1 MTAPLR
7 AGLIGLGHM
16 GRHHARVL
24 GQLPDVELVAAADPS
39 AEAPGR
45 GSVTVDVVG
54 SVPELLDRGLD
65 LCVVATPT
73 VTHEE
78 IGLQLAEAGVPTLIE
93 KPLAHDSKAA
103 QKLVEAFE
111 RNGVVGCVGHIERF
125 NPALREL
132 RRRLAEGQLGEVYQI
147 VTRRQGPFPARIA
160 DAGVILDL
168 ATHDIDLTRWV
179 AGSLYTSVS
188 ARTAHRSGRE
198 HEDLVSAVG
207 TLENGVVVTHL
218 VNWLSPLKERITAV
232 TGEKGCL
239 VADTVSADLTFFAN
253 GTQTVEWARVASF
266 RGVTEGDVTR
276 YAFPKP
282 EPLVTELSGFVAAV
296 RGTPG
301 DTVTM
306 TEALRTVK
314 VAELLAESASAG
326 RTVEVPAPLPAQRSA
341 MDVAAGVAR

>member
-1 MTAPLR
+1 MSAPLR

-45 GSVTVDVVG
+45 ASLSVEVVG
-54 SVPELLDRGLD
+54 SVQELLDRGLD

-73 VTHEE
+73 ATHEE
-78 IGLQLAEAGVPTLIE
+78 IGLELAEAGVATLVE

-103 QKLVEAFE
+103 QTLVEAFE

-132 RRRLAEGQLGEVYQI
+132 RRRLAAGQLGEVYQV

-160 DAGVILDL
+160 DSGVILDL
-168 ATHDIDLTRWV
+168 ATHDIDLTAWV
-179 AGSLYTSVS
+179 AGSPYASVS
-188 ARTAHRSGRE
+188 ARTAYRSGRV

-207 TLENGVVVTHL
+207 TLESGVVVTHL
-218 VNWLSPLKERITAV
+218 VNWLSPLKERVTAV

-239 VADTVSADLTFFAN
+239 VADTVSADLTFYAN
-253 GTQTVEWARVASF
+253 GTQPVEWARVASF
-266 RGVTEGDVTR
+266 RGVTEGDMTR

-282 EPLVTELSGFVAAV
+282 EPLVTELTGFVAAV
-296 RGTPG
+296 RGEGTDG
-301 DTVTM
+301 VVTM
-306 TEALRTVK
+306 AEALRTVQ
-314 VAELLAESASAG
+314 VAEQLRESASGG
-326 RTVEVPAPLPAQRSA
+326 RTVDIPAQRVGEPAEAS
-341 MDVAAGVAR
+341 R